1 MPNAARIRSTV
12 LHVQDVSSGPVSG
25 QALVSDGLT
34 RGQLRA
40 ALAAGELI
48 VLRRGIFIPRGQ
60 WDDGTIEQRR
70 LWAARA
76 ALLAFPTAFA
86 SHGTA
91 AWLHGLPEYRLDRID
106 RESVPATHITRI
118 GAARHDDWLR
128 VHGCDTTLDQVA
140 TLRGIAT
147 TDLIRT
153 SIELA
158 ANRSLA
164 TAVVF
169 LDAAMRLAVAEQF
182 VDAEIRRAVLR
193 ADVCQSLRRRW
204 RLGLIPYARHRW
216 VTRVRLAVDLAD
228 PASESVLESLSRV
241 AIHGAPWPMPR
252 CGVPVVGDDG
262 IVYWVDMLW
271 EDCRLIGEVD
281 GAVKYSDP
289 VRLLAEKRRQEALE
303 GRGYRFVRWGWAEV
317 VPDPTVMLR
326 RVGRALST

>member
-1 MPNAARIRSTV
+1 MA
-12 LHVQDVSSGPVSG
+12 
-25 QALVSDGLT
+25 
-34 RGQLRA
+34 
-40 ALAAGELI
+40 
-48 VLRRGIFIPRGQ
+48 LRRGIFILRGN
-60 WDDGTIEQRR
+60 WDEGSIDQRR

-76 ALLAFPTAFA
+76 ALLAFSTAFA

-106 RESVPATHITRI
+106 NESVPPTHVTRM

-128 VHGCDTTLDQVA
+128 VHGCDTTLDQVT
-140 TLRGIAT
+140 TLRGIAS

-164 TAVVF
+164 AAVVF
-169 LDAAMRLAVAEQF
+169 LDAAMRTAVEEQF
-182 VDAEIRRAVLR
+182 GAAEVRCAVLR
-193 ADVCQSLRRRW
+193 ADVCQSLRHHW
-204 RLGLIPYARHRW
+204 GPGLIPYARHRW

-241 AIHGAPWPMPR
+241 AIHGSPWPLPR
-252 CGVPVVGDDG
+252 CGVPVIGDDG
-262 IVYWVDMLW
+262 NVYWVDMLW
-271 EDCRLIGEVD
+271 EDRRLIGEAD
-281 GAVKYSDP
+281 GAVKYTDP

-326 RVGRALST
+326 RLGRALAT